1 MSLLVKF
8 PNVPEDGYTLSE
20 YDRSC
25 DVTEKFCKTP
35 VHVWE
40 IHCPECRSAGKV
52 PVHRK
57 RKNRIL
63 SVCPRCSGLGFVRYV
78 SSDITEE
85 DEEGYTMMRS
95 PGDYYSD

>member
-1 MSLLVKF
+1 MFLYVCTYVVVHVFESPHVFCRSHLSMSLLVKF

-40 IHCPECRSAGKV
+40 IHCPECRAAGKV

-63 SVCPRCSGLGFVRYV
+63 SPQQILH
-78 SSDITEE
+78 ILE
-85 DEEGYTMMRS
+85 
-95 PGDYYSD
+95 